1 MSWLRKSGNG
11 WALAP
16 AGAFLFGDDDLTVM
30 LYKSGG
36 DQHLPQH
43 GGYFSLTVVQEADV
57 DGLIADGWSL
67 TPDEA
72 LAPAVGDKTPELNTH
87 DEPDPVE
94 PEPEPETA
102 PKRRGRK
109 PKAAE

>member
-1 MSWLRKSGNG
+1 M
-11 WALAP
+11 
-16 AGAFLFGDDDLTVM
+16 TVM

-43 GGYFSLTVVQEADV
+43 GGYFSLTVVQETDV
-57 DGLIADGWSL
+57 DGLIADGWSM

-87 DEPDPVE
+87 DDPIG
-94 PEPEPETA
+94 PEPNPETK
-102 PKRRGRK
+102 PKRKYTRK